1 MPGGLSTAPSGAPRQ
16 KASGSTSHN
25 HLSDGRRMYLQIDT
39 SGSKYWRMNYRFA
52 GKDKALALGVSSRP

>member
-1 MPGGLSTAPSGAPRQ
+1 
-16 KASGSTSHN
+16 
-25 HLSDGRRMYLQIDT
+25 MYLQIDT